1 MVVPLAVVGVLAYRT
16 GIDVINAAN
25 RNQVAAAQPTVM
37 QLYTQRVSTIRAAIT
52 QVGADPKFQADLA
65 AGDRGAL
72 QADLRLATSPATGLL
87 NFLILAWPDQP
98 PVSVLG
104 QPLYLPGINAPTV
117 TDLVTPATTT
127 IPTPTQLLVAKSI
140 VPITTAGSQTV
151 VATLIGGLYLD
162 NAFADSFTVGQKL
175 GVTFVVNGQ
184 AVGSSVQVPVQTA
197 AWPMPVTLQSGA
209 GFSSTPLRTTM
220 LHKSVDAL
228 VAPLTGGVP
237 VSTGAVVVTG
247 GIAPPT
253 QTGENVASILI
264 VLALAALA
272 AGLVGYA
279 VAHAIAGPLRQLA
292 AGADAISAG
301 NYETR
306 IEVRSADEVGQLAH
320 AFNEMTERLAAH
332 VAQLQDSREE
342 LRRSL
347 TRFGD
352 TLRSTHD
359 LDKILQVVLDT
370 SIDTL
375 RASAGV
381 LFVVHPEGPFDGQL
395 TVAAG
400 RGVPT
405 ENLRLGAGEGIAG
418 AVALSGEPL
427 RASLEDEGRTVLPP
441 AAAVEPPFESAVWVP
456 VFAQG
461 RIFAVLAL
469 YDRED
474 GVAFAERDLDT
485 LSSLADQA
493 GVAIDNVVLHE
504 EAQRLAITD
513 SMTGIWNHRYFQL
526 RFDQEM
532 DRSARFRRPFC
543 LLLCDI
549 DDFKAINDT
558 FGHPVGDAVLME
570 LARRV
575 RSEIRDIDVLARYG
589 GEEFVLILPETDTDG
604 GFLVAEKIRK
614 RVAQARFAREAAVP
628 VTISVGLASFP
639 KAGTDQTALLRA
651 ADVALYE
658 AKARGKN
665 RTVIYEAEEH
675 RATSVG

>member
-1 MVVPLAVVGVLAYRT
+1 MPLAVVGALAYRT
-16 GIDVINAAN
+16 GIDVIHAAN

-37 QLYTQRVSTIRAAIT
+37 QLYSQRVSAIQAAVT
-52 QVGADPKFQADLA
+52 QVGADPKFQGDLA
-65 AGDRGAL
+65 SGNADAIL
-72 QADLRLATSPATGLL
+72 ADLRLAVTAPSAQLS
-87 NFLILAWPDQP
+87 FLIVAWPDRP
-98 PVSVLG
+98 PVSLLG
-104 QPLYLPGINAPTV
+104 SPQYLPGINKPTLA
-117 TDLVTPATTT
+117 DLVTPATTNQ
-127 IPTPTQLLVAKSI
+127 TPTQLLVAKAS
-140 VPITTAGSQTV
+140 VPITTVGSSTP

-162 NAFADSFTVGQKL
+162 STFANAFTVGQKL

-184 AVGSSVQVPVQTA
+184 AVGSSVQAPPGTPAWSVPITRQTNA
-197 AWPMPVTLQSGA
+197 ALST
-209 GFSSTPLRTTM
+209 TPLRTTM
-220 LHKSVDAL
+220 LGKSVDAL
-228 VAPLTGGVP
+228 VAPLISGLPIT
-237 VSTGAVVVTG
+237 TGAVVVTG
-247 GIAPPT
+247 GIAAPS
-253 QTGENVASILI
+253 QTGADLASILI

-306 IEVRSADEVGQLAH
+306 IDVRSSDEVGQLAH

-332 VAQLQDSREE
+332 VAQLQESREE

-375 RASAGV
+375 RARAGV
-381 LFVVHPEGPFDGQL
+381 LFVVHPEGPFAGQL

-405 ENLRLGAGEGIAG
+405 ESLRLAAGEGIAG

-427 RASLEDEGRTVLPP
+427 RASLEDDDRTPLPE
-441 AAAVEPPFESAVWVP
+441 AAEVEPPFESAVWVP

-474 GVAFAERDLDT
+474 AGAFAARDLDT
-485 LSSLADQA
+485 LASLADQA

-558 FGHPVGDAVLME
+558 YGHPVGDAVLME

-614 RVAQARFAREAAVP
+614 RVGDAPFAAAAQ

-639 KAGTDQTALLRA
+639 KAGPDQTSLLRA

-665 RTVIYEAEEH
+665 RTAIFEPAQEH